1 MDNALLLKT
10 YFDNGKEL
18 TDEMID
24 SLLSSS
30 ELIRSLTSEFS
41 KNSLYSIWR
50 LLALSEIPYAGRLK
64 YTQNLME
71 YIEKAYTTS
80 EGFSITG
87 KSADL
92 LPCYNAMLI
101 EAYSKLGYTDLPY
114 VKCAVEWIKNYQVFG
129 RNKKTLW
136 TGTGIR
142 KYGGCMQST
151 PCYIGIAKTVK
162 ALLYYSFNC
171 TAMDNRVMDMIN
183 IGTDYLLRHN
193 LFQRLSNK
201 EPITKHILDIAYPQS
216 YQLNIIELLDIAYM
230 TKKMNDPHV
239 KDAIAF
245 VKSKQIKDVGW
256 RINYIYKTDGFVSF
270 DKRGAKGEWVTY
282 LLDKYLSHVTE

>member
-18 TDEMID
+18 TNEMID

-41 KNSLYSIWR
+41 KNSLYPIWR

-71 YIEKAYTTS
+71 YIEKAYTTP

-129 RNKKTLW
+129 RNEKRFGLEKGL
-136 TGTGIR
+136 
-142 KYGGCMQST
+142 KNMADVC
-151 PCYIGIAKTVK
+151 K
-162 ALLYYSFNC
+162 
-171 TAMDNRVMDMIN
+171 
-183 IGTDYLLRHN
+183 
-193 LFQRLSNK
+193 
-201 EPITKHILDIAYPQS
+201 
-216 YQLNIIELLDIAYM
+216 QLPVI
-230 TKKMNDPHV
+230 
-239 KDAIAF
+239 
-245 VKSKQIKDVGW
+245 SG
-256 RINYIYKTDGFVSF
+256 
-270 DKRGAKGEWVTY
+270 
-282 LLDKYLSHVTE
+282 